1 VQSSHLRY
9 DLVLACVVV
18 AAVAAFAAS
27 EDDARSLPTLPA
39 RTDGAG
45 LYHLGAGDEIKVQ
58 QPNAEELDGKAAL
71 IDDTGF
77 VMPPLVGRVQLGGL
91 TVEEAELLLASRW
104 ASLLLKPQPI
114 ALITEY
120 RGQPVSVVGAVK
132 TAGVIQLQGAK
143 TLVEVLSLAG
153 GLRED
158 AGSQVEIT
166 RQIAYGQIP
175 VSKEGLDS
183 FGQFSIASIDLSRL
197 LKGENPS
204 DNIVIRPHD
213 VITLPGAEIVYVTGD
228 VRKPGGLPINSS
240 AEISVL
246 QAVSLAE
253 GLGPQASPKNAKI
266 LRPSGDGSEKKE
278 IPVNLQAILTDKA
291 VDVNLQPRDILF
303 IPDSRSKKAGVL
315 AAETAMQA
323 ITGLAVWGRF

>member
-1 VQSSHLRY
+1 L
-9 DLVLACVVV
+9 
-18 AAVAAFAAS
+18 
-27 EDDARSLPTLPA
+27 
-39 RTDGAG
+39 
-45 LYHLGAGDEIKVQ
+45 
-58 QPNAEELDGKAAL
+58 
-71 IDDTGF
+71 
-77 VMPPLVGRVQLGGL
+77 
-91 TVEEAELLLASRW
+91 

-114 ALITEY
+114 ASITEY

-303 IPDSRSKKAGVL
+303 IPDSRSKKAWVL
-315 AAETAMQA
+315 TAETAMQA